1 MKWKKLLKKIN
12 TLDKSDIF
20 EIRHDIL
27 ENKDFLRFLKS
38 NKKWSNTEHDGL
50 LKLLD
55 LQKNETGY
63 YLDTYGRPV
72 SYNGIRTLKKTKTEL
87 PLYEAHEIE
96 QEKCKN
102 DFLYFRQYYCFIMTK
117 SGLARPEP
125 RSYQQKLENKLI
137 SLEDVVI
144 LFSRQSGK
152 TVTVG
157 TYLLWLGLF
166 KDLPITI
173 GIVANKASGSKEVID
188 KIKKMFLELPIWMQS
203 NVEVWNKTQVEF
215 DTRTRILADVPSS
228 DSFRGFTVNVVYV
241 DECAYI
247 PLSDW
252 EAFSDSIFPTMNSLS
267 FKQTILTSTAN
278 GFNHWYHI
286 VNEAK
291 IGKNGFT
298 FIENDWKEVPR
309 YDKNGNLLDPEE
321 YKKRTIQK
329 YGRKYFAQTEENEFL
344 GSADTLL
351 STEALKSMT
360 PNTPVST
367 DTILNGMNI
376 YEEPKEGHSYVIGVD
391 PAKDG
396 IDSFAI
402 QVIDITKFPFK
413 QVASAKLDIDYLV
426 MPEHLDTLG
435 KQYNNAFMTIENNEG
450 AGQSIADILYF
461 QYEYENL
468 YRDRSEDD
476 KTFKKYPGF
485 RTTLKSRPLVINL
498 MKILIEERKLIVQ
511 DKETINEFFTFIK
524 SEKITEKYAADE
536 GYHDDLILSLA
547 IALAPFKHIKQYD
560 DLEIFL
566 RSVHAEFSNEEE
578 SPKTEDYYSLIADSI
593 GFADEEIDLE
603 YDLEELT
610 DMALNGDQYEAA
622 IAIRNMN
629 RKFL

>member
-12 TLDKSDIF
+12 SLDKRDIF
-20 EIRHDIL
+20 EIREDII
-27 ENKDFLRFLKS
+27 ENRDFLKFLEK
-38 NKKWSNTEHDGL
+38 NKKWSDEEHDGL

-55 LQKNETGY
+55 LHKNETGY
-63 YLDTYGRPV
+63 YLDIYGRPV

-87 PLYEAHEIE
+87 PLYRAHEIE
-96 QEKCKN
+96 QEKCKD

-117 SGLARPEP
+117 TGLARPEP
-125 RSYQQKLENKLI
+125 RNYQQKLENKLI

-157 TYLLWLGLF
+157 TYLLWLSLY

-173 GIVANKASGSKEVID
+173 GIVANKSSGSKEVID
-188 KIKKMFLELPIWMQS
+188 KIKKMFLELPIWMQA

-278 GFNHWYHI
+278 GMNHWYHI
-286 VNEAK
+286 VNSAK
-291 IGKNGFT
+291 TGKNGFE
-298 FIENDWKEVPR
+298 FIENDWREVPR
-309 YDKNGNLLDPEE
+309 YDKQGKLLSPEE
-321 YKKRTIQK
+321 YKIRTIRK
-329 YGRKYFAQTEENEFL
+329 HGKKYFAQTEENEFL

-351 STEALKSMT
+351 STEALKSMIASE
-360 PNTPVST
+360 PKNT
-367 DTILNGMNI
+367 DMFFNGLNI
-376 YEEPKEGHSYVIGVD
+376 YEEPIEGHSYIIGVD

-396 IDSFAI
+396 IDSFAVQI
-402 QVIDITKFPFK
+402 IDITKFPFK
-413 QVASAKLDIDYLV
+413 QVVSAKLDIDYLV

-435 KQYNNAFMTIENNEG
+435 KYYNNAFMTIENNEG
-450 AGQSIADILYF
+450 AGQSIVDILYY

-476 KTFKKYPGF
+476 KTFKKYAGF

-511 DKETINEFFTFIK
+511 DKETINEFYTFIK

-536 GYHDDLILSLA
+536 GYHDDLVMALA

-560 DLEIFL
+560 DLGLFL
-566 RSVHAEFSNEEE
+566 QSVHAEFSNEND
-578 SPKTEDYYSLIADSI
+578 SPKTEDYYSMIADSI
-593 GFADEEIDLE
+593 GFADEEIDG
-603 YDLEELT
+603 DFNLEELT
-610 DMALNGDQYEAA
+610 DMALYGDEYEAA

-629 RKFL
+629 RRFL